1 MQQRKNPAVSR
12 TSRVS
17 IRLTSA
23 MTVSMTTI
31 IAVQK
36 VNVSMSNS
44 GLSDAKVKRS
54 AQIC

>member
-17 IRLTSA
+17 IRFTSA

-36 VNVSMSNS
+36 VNVSMLDS

-54 AQIC
+54 AHVC